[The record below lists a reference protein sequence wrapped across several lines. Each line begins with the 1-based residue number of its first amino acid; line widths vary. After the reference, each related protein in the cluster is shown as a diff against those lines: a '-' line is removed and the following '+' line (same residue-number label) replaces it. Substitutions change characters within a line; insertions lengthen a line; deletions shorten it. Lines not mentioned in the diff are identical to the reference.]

1 MINTK
6 RLTWSTP
13 DGCWGVHGV
22 ELETLPTKI
31 YAALNKL
38 KEMEAIVEHL
48 NDPSIENFEAEA
60 LMLALMDMAPFEA
73 DPDGVVFC
81 EGRRYVAC

>member
-1 MINTK
+1 MTIAK

-48 NDPSIENFEAEA
+48 NDPSIENFEVET
-60 LMLALMDMAPFEA
+60 LMRDLMAMAPWEA
-73 DPDGVVFC
+73 DPDGVMFHD
-81 EGRRYVAC
+81 GRRYAC